1 MKIFL
6 YSFKSNLLFLFLIF
20 IYIGHA
26 QPIPSFETLKDTLQ
40 ATYGTSNKHFIK
52 TTYEMSC
59 GEYTLASSESKKV
72 SGMKAYI
79 EAATLKSPSGKIA
92 IKIEG
97 DPDSTKDITLKLPLL
112 NSKKDTI
119 QTLKI
124 IVSVLKIDKEVEL
137 MLNYGENADTEV
149 EIPYSL
155 SSGKQ
160 IIKSSSVQKDGLVYI
175 INGTTLKSSGKIKV
189 LVKGSPKYF
198 IASSVHIPIK
208 NEEGLLIQNSEVLI
222 STFKITCPK
231 NPVKVVVGK
240 KIDNP
245 LLVQYD
251 MNLAGEKYFFDI
263 PPKVSDT
270 INGLNSSV
278 PAQKLIGLG
287 GTVKVNLLGKPIANA
302 EVPISINKIDCKVSV
317 LVDAEL
323 MVENPINAIK
333 AVIRDPLKQM
343 GSISYILKG
352 DSINLES
359 SNSIKVSGLTAY
371 LDAVNLNSSIGKL
384 NFRVEG
390 VPEKTGIITLKL
402 PINKKGGKEIN
413 TCEIT
418 IKVEDNNEKPIIYSN
433 LFNLTI
439 AKDQSIN
446 VDLEIGYL
454 FKGEKF
460 ELKATSAEVNGI
472 KVSIKSTM
480 FSKAT
485 NELGKFSIELSGKL
499 VKAEKTLLSLP
510 LKSKND
516 EILYIVDIVI
526 NTSDF
531 KTVLEEKDTEFTSV
545 TVDKNNNVWVGTKYK
560 GLYFMDQSKKDTIF
574 SKITINKNLDQSWI
588 RSLAADTL
596 GNLWVGQSGI
606 QSSFGFF
613 QLGGVNRINI
623 NNISDQRHFKPDQDT
638 YKLPFLENDGLG
650 TRNTLQV
657 IVDPYNIVRVSQGFH
672 HILYSGMGSK
682 YIITPGSFA
691 SISASDTNGK
701 FIPVGTYHRQDSGIS
716 FPDNTYNPPINKKEG
731 TRNIYSI
738 SADSLAVWIA
748 VESFEFENKLIPSK
762 IMKYGFDN
770 KLIASATIDQL
781 TLSGQLTSV
790 YSDGKVVWIGS
801 NSNEGKY
808 AMYIMSTDELKLN
821 NDSNIIFPKSKVNPA
836 GIWGDKYGRVFI
848 GTTDGMIVYNGVG
861 DLFNYNSYKHYVN
874 LSLYQGKLPNNSQC
888 LVDIPLISNNIK
900 TGVVDGKDPNYVW
913 LVTDK
918 GVVKAHI
925 PIVEMYAYHVQDIDV
940 TKDPD
945 KPFKEKVNGKTN
957 HVFLTQLKEASA
969 KESQNN
975 NDESTFSV
983 TSDGSPSTIFSIVGY
998 KPSVFYKKHQFKLAI
1013 GDEEGNI
1020 IEGDENS
1027 DEYIKKYG
1035 KLTLKPAK
1043 FYNGNIEDLNYVDIL
1058 YQHPSYIDEKDLEEG
1073 KIEKKYSLILINKDF
1088 PKEPLKTR
1096 YPIKFTLSPVLLIH
1110 GAWSDTLTLDSI
1122 QNNMLDKGYTRNQI
1136 LKIWKTDKNTAE
1148 VSSKEMIDEIPNYID
1163 LLKGSAS
1170 KANMSVGKVN
1180 IVAYSRGGLYT
1191 RGYIESLSDKTPY
1204 RFDVNSLITVN
1215 TPHSGT
1221 QLANAVVDQRVIS
1234 PKIKVPV
1241 VPETEFNFKK
1251 ITFKDESSL
1260 KIKDIFQMVPFMSE
1274 AESKTLWGAKNMMV
1288 AKDSLSGAY
1297 KKEETDLIEKL
1308 NSKENLAK
1316 FKEAKVPI
1324 HTFNSTFDNKQKWYV
1339 NQTAFTRVPEKLFA
1353 TYLLGKSVNPL
1364 GEDGT
1369 IKFIGYKK
1377 NVNGLTIEVGEVGKV
1392 MKLSGTGNLPVKIMG
1407 TPVAPG
1413 KIKVEVNS
1421 TFCSLFVNG
1430 SNNEDYGLDSSDLNN
1445 TDVVVGNEIKTTVKL
1460 SYNMVKPINFVGY
1473 KIEVNGLSI
1482 EVGKQGKM
1490 ELLKGKGSIDVSING
1505 KATSSGNIPVNVG
1518 DYFCVIVVRDSKDTK
1533 PGKLTLNCDNF
1544 RLLDLETNTN
1554 IDTTEKLEYIVN
1566 GNPINFIG
1574 YKINKNG
1581 LTVEVGEDGKNILLK
1596 GKGNLPVKIKGK
1608 SLSPVN
1614 IKIEIKDKYCTI
1626 HVREEKKQ
1634 NSGILTID
1642 CSALS
1647 GVTLQTNTNTDVNV
1661 NIKYIVKKSTDS
1673 LPYVNVLENLYD
1685 NQSND
1690 YVVPTS
1696 SMNAGLSEKYTSEF
1710 PDLMHIEFPTFKIE
1724 GITKSLEIQ
1733 NEIIELLKQDVRS
1746 ESGSFSQNIQ
1756 PKEIKYNFLSDFKLD
1771 ENKKN
1776 ESKLAI
1782 NPKSFISNSL
1792 NLSPGDKVSFD
1803 VYQEN
1808 IDQMLIAIQYPGVE
1822 GIYSFARNKIVNEAE
1837 KPILDPDSLSNKKL
1851 ELKNTFTFEIPEG
1864 YLPSKDFFVTVYGF
1878 KEGNMVAKHTV
1889 SPKVVKPETLLE
1901 KIRFSNT
1908 EIKANQ
1914 GNIYKFDL
1922 LGTFADGVE
1931 RRINDREDIINYKI
1945 SDEKVI
1951 KKIDKE
1957 NIEGIK
1963 GGEATLSA
1971 YVGMLKAQLKIIV
1984 KGPIISP
1991 PTKVSDFHFEKIK
2004 PQSIKLVWKTTKEYL
2019 AQYFTLERS
2028 MDNENNFII
2037 INQQPAKGITT
2048 NDPKNYDFTDEN
2060 ISGHI
2065 YYRLRLYNS
2074 NNILIY
2080 SKVIEVSELVLDCSD
2095 LNTLQINIGEKLNV
2109 LQELRYNI
2117 KGNVPISFTGYK
2129 KVLNGLI
2136 IEIGKEGRTIELIE
2150 KGIIPVTISGTPT
2163 QTGIIPIE
2171 VETKSCNIT
2180 IQDKTLPQPGKLTL
2194 DCNSINGS
2202 TLEVGSSSNKTLQLK
2217 YTVIG
2222 NPINFTGYKKTEKG
2236 ITIEVGTEGQ
2246 QISLSGSGV
2255 IAVTISGTPTQ
2266 IGIIPIEVETKSCN
2280 ITIQDKTLPQPGKLT
2295 LDCNSINGSTL
2306 EVGSSFNKTLQLKYT
2321 VIGNPINF
2329 TGYKKTEKGMTIEVG
2344 TEGQQISLSGSGVI
2358 AVTISGTPTQ
2368 IGIIPIEVETKS
2380 CNITIQDKT
2389 LPQPGKLTLDC
2400 NSINGSTL
2408 EVGSSFNKT
2417 LQLKYTVIGNPINF
2431 TGYKKTEK
2439 GMTIEVGTEG
2449 QQISLSGSGVIA
2461 VTISGTPTQ
2470 IGIIPIEVETKSC
2483 NITIQDKTLPQP

>member
-6 YSFKSNLLFLFLIF
+6 YSLKSNFLFLFLIF
-20 IYIGHA
+20 IYVGHA
-26 QPIPSFETLKDTLQ
+26 QSIPSFETLKDTLQ

-59 GEYTLASSESKKV
+59 GEYTLASSESEKV

-79 EAATLKSPSGKIA
+79 EAVTLKSSSGNIT
-92 IKIEG
+92 IKVEG
-97 DPDSTKDITLKLPLL
+97 NPDSTKDITLKLPLL

-124 IVSVLKIDKEVEL
+124 IVSVLKIDKKVEL
-137 MLNYGENADTEV
+137 MLNYGENADTKV

-160 IIKSSSVQKDGLVYI
+160 IIQFSSVQKDGLVYI

-189 LVKGSPKYF
+189 LVKGSPKDF

-231 NPVKVVVGK
+231 DPVIVEAGK

-245 LLVQYD
+245 LLVQYN
-251 MNLAGEKYFFDI
+251 MNLVGDKNFFDI
-263 PPKVSDT
+263 APKVSDT
-270 INGLNSSV
+270 INGLNGSV
-278 PAQKLIGLG
+278 PAQKLINSG
-287 GTVKVNLLGKPIANA
+287 GTVKVNLLGIPITNTK
-302 EVPISINKIDCKVSV
+302 VPISINKIDCKVSV

-343 GSISYILKG
+343 RSISYILKG

-359 SNSIKVSGLTAY
+359 SNSIKVNGLTAY
-371 LDAVNLNSSIGKL
+371 LDAVNLNTSIGKL

-418 IKVEDNNEKPIIYSN
+418 IKVEDNNENPIIYSN

-446 VDLEIGYL
+446 ADLEIGYL

-480 FSKAT
+480 LSKAT
-485 NELGKFSIELSGKL
+485 NKLGKFSIELSGKL
-499 VKAEKTLLSLP
+499 IKAEKTLLSLP

-596 GNLWVGQSGI
+596 GNLWVGHSGI

-613 QLGGVNRINI
+613 QLGGVDRINI

-672 HILYSGMGSK
+672 HILYSGIGSK

-701 FIPVGTYHRQDSGIS
+701 FIPVGTYYRQDSGIS
-716 FPDNTYNPPINKKEG
+716 FPDNTYDPPINKQEG

-748 VESFEFENKLIPSK
+748 VESFEFEKKLIPSK

-801 NSNEGKY
+801 NSSEGKY
-808 AMYIMSTDELKLN
+808 AMYIMSTNELKLN
-821 NDSNIIFPKSKVNPA
+821 NDNNIIFPKSKVNPA

-925 PIVEMYAYHVQDIDV
+925 PIAEMYAYHVQDIDV

-969 KESQNN
+969 KENQNN

-1058 YQHPSYIDEKDLEEG
+1058 YQHPSYIDEKDLDKG

-1110 GAWSDTLTLDSI
+1110 GAWSDTLALDSI
-1122 QNNMLDKGYTRNQI
+1122 QTNMLDKGYTRNQI

-1148 VSSKEMIDEIPNYID
+1148 ISYKEMIDEIPNYID

-1180 IVAYSRGGLYT
+1180 IVAYSRGGLYA

-1204 RFDVNSLITVN
+1204 RFDINSLITVN

-1221 QLANAVVDQRVIS
+1221 RLANAVVDQRVIS

-1251 ITFKDESSL
+1251 IKFKDESSL

-1316 FKEAKVPI
+1316 YKEAKVPI
-1324 HTFNSTFDNKQKWYV
+1324 HTFTSTFDNKQKWYE
-1339 NQTAFTRVPEKLFA
+1339 NQTTFTRVPEKLFA
-1353 TYLLGKSVNPL
+1353 TYLLGKSVNYL
-1364 GEDGT
+1364 G
-1369 IKFIGYKK
+1369 
-1377 NVNGLTIEVGEVGKV
+1377 
-1392 MKLSGTGNLPVKIMG
+1392 
-1407 TPVAPG
+1407 
-1413 KIKVEVNS
+1413 
-1421 TFCSLFVNG
+1421 
-1430 SNNEDYGLDSSDLNN
+1430 
-1445 TDVVVGNEIKTTVKL
+1445 
-1460 SYNMVKPINFVGY
+1460 
-1473 KIEVNGLSI
+1473 
-1482 EVGKQGKM
+1482 
-1490 ELLKGKGSIDVSING
+1490 
-1505 KATSSGNIPVNVG
+1505 
-1518 DYFCVIVVRDSKDTK
+1518 
-1533 PGKLTLNCDNF
+1533 
-1544 RLLDLETNTN
+1544 
-1554 IDTTEKLEYIVN
+1554 
-1566 GNPINFIG
+1566 
-1574 YKINKNG
+1574 
-1581 LTVEVGEDGKNILLK
+1581 
-1596 GKGNLPVKIKGK
+1596 
-1608 SLSPVN
+1608 
-1614 IKIEIKDKYCTI
+1614 
-1626 HVREEKKQ
+1626 
-1634 NSGILTID
+1634 
-1642 CSALS
+1642 
-1647 GVTLQTNTNTDVNV
+1647 
-1661 NIKYIVKKSTDS
+1661 KKSKNP
-1673 LPYVNVLENLYD
+1673 LPYVNILKILYD
-1685 NQSND
+1685 NESND

-1696 SMNAGLSEKYTSEF
+1696 SMTAGLSGKYTSEF
-1710 PDLMHIEFPTFKIE
+1710 PDLMHIELPTFKIK

-1756 PKEIKYNFLSDFKLD
+1756 PKEIKYNFLSNLKLD
-1771 ENKKN
+1771 VNN
-1776 ESKLAI
+1776 SESRLAI

-1808 IDQMLIAIQYPGVE
+1808 IDQMLITIQYLGLE
-1822 GIYSFARNKIVNEAE
+1822 GIYSFSI
-1837 KPILDPDSLSNKKL
+1837 SNNNL
-1851 ELKNTFTFEIPEG
+1851 EFKNTFTFEIPKG
-1864 YLPSKDFFVTVYGF
+1864 FSSSRGFFVTVYGY
-1878 KEGNMVAKHTV
+1878 KEGYMVAKHIIF
-1889 SPKVVKPETLLE
+1889 PKVYKPETLLE
-1901 KIRFSNT
+1901 KIRFSKT
-1908 EIKANQ
+1908 EVKLKK

-1931 RRINDREDIINYKI
+1931 RRINNREDIINYKI
-1945 SDEKVI
+1945 SNEKVI

-1971 YVGMLKAQLKIIV
+1971 HVGMLKAQLNIIIEGLI
-1984 KGPIISP
+1984 KSP
-1991 PTKVSDFHFEKIK
+1991 STKVSDFHFEKIK
-2004 PQSIKLVWKTTKEYL
+2004 PQDIKLVWKTTTEYR
-2019 AQYFTLERS
+2019 AHYFTLERS
-2028 MDNENNFII
+2028 MNNENNYII
-2037 INQQPAKGITT
+2037 IKQQPAKGITT

-2065 YYRLRLYNS
+2065 YYRLKLYNLD
-2074 NNILIY
+2074 NTLIY

-2095 LNTLQINIGEKLNV
+2095 LNTLQINVGEKFDV
-2109 LQELRYNI
+2109 LKELRYNI

-2194 DCNSINGS
+2194 DCNSLNGA

-2266 IGIIPIEVETKSCN
+2266 SGSLSLEINNRSCDLSIENKQIKKNELKLVPNPLNTPVGSIYINSDFEDNHAT
-2280 ITIQDKTLPQPGKLT
+2280 ITIFDVSGKIIYIKNYIVKKGEQKLEFKSPVLSGIYIVQFKSSKITKTLKL
-2295 LDCNSINGSTL
+2295 I
-2306 EVGSSFNKTLQLKYT
+2306 
-2321 VIGNPINF
+2321 
-2329 TGYKKTEKGMTIEVG
+2329 
-2344 TEGQQISLSGSGVI
+2344 
-2358 AVTISGTPTQ
+2358 
-2368 IGIIPIEVETKS
+2368 VE
-2380 CNITIQDKT
+2380 
-2389 LPQPGKLTLDC
+2389 
-2400 NSINGSTL
+2400 
-2408 EVGSSFNKT
+2408 
-2417 LQLKYTVIGNPINF
+2417 
-2431 TGYKKTEK
+2431 
-2439 GMTIEVGTEG
+2439 
-2449 QQISLSGSGVIA
+2449 
-2461 VTISGTPTQ
+2461 
-2470 IGIIPIEVETKSC
+2470 
-2483 NITIQDKTLPQP
+2483 